1 MKEESKAAARYVGI
15 DLGKRTYEMAIVWSN
30 GKVTMSNGRTTVE
43 GRQKLYQRLSAQDT
57 VALEAG
63 NLSLIMAKEMEAA
76 VGCQI
81 RVLNPSHLALIYGSM
96 KKTDKEDAL
105 KLAHIVEDYKD
116 ERLPVVPIPSDEEM
130 RRRKMVGSYRREQRI
145 RNQAI
150 NRLHG
155 LFLAQ
160 GITDVVKSDLA
171 TAEARA
177 ATVKE
182 LAGLEREEA
191 EHLLACLK
199 LYEGRIV
206 AVEKLM
212 EKEAEGDKEIERLQ
226 TVPGVGPK
234 ISFVFVAHVAAERF
248 ENGSQVSNYIGLVP
262 RVYMSGETVRYGRIT
277 KRGNGFLLVQGS
289 WALIRSKAGG
299 SLKERYE
306 YMTKEKGISKKK
318 AIVAIARRLAELL
331 YALMRDG
338 TSYEV
343 RKFKLGSEEGKKF
356 KLGEGK
362 KLAKIA

>member
-1 MKEESKAAARYVGI
+1 MKEENKTVTRFVGI
-15 DLGKRTYEMAIVWSN
+15 DLGKRTYEMAIVGKN
-30 GKVTMSNGRTTVE
+30 GKVTMSNGRTTVD
-43 GRQKLYQRLSAQDT
+43 GRQKLYKKLSSGDK

-63 NLSLIMAKEMEAA
+63 NLSFIMAKEMEAA

-81 RVLNPSHLALIYGSM
+81 RILNPSHLALIYGSM

-105 KLAHIVEDYKD
+105 KLAHILEDYKD

-130 RRRKMVGSYRREQRI
+130 RRRKMVGSYRREQRM

-160 GITDVVKSDLA
+160 GITDVVKSNLA

-177 ATVKE
+177 ETVKE
-182 LAGLEREEA
+182 LTGLEREEA
-191 EHLLACLK
+191 DHLLACLK
-199 LYEGRIV
+199 LYEGRIA

-212 EKEAEGDKEIERLQ
+212 EKEAEGDEEIERLK
-226 TVPGVGPK
+226 TVPGVGPM
-234 ISFVFVAHVAAERF
+234 ISFAFTAHVAAERF

-262 RVYMSGETVRYGRIT
+262 RVYMSGEIVRYGHIT
-277 KRGNGFLLVQGS
+277 KRGNGFLRGLLVQGA
-289 WALIRSKAGG
+289 WALIRSKTGG

-318 AIVAIARRLAELL
+318 AIVAIARRLSELL
-331 YALMRDG
+331 YTLMKNG
-338 TSYEV
+338 TTYEV
-343 RKFKLGSEEGKKF
+343 RKFKPENEKGK
-356 KLGEGK
+356 GK
-362 KLAKIA
+362 ELAQVA

>member
-1 MKEESKAAARYVGI
+1 MEGKKQRFVGI
-15 DLGKRTYEMAIVWSN
+15 DIGKRTYEVAIVGAN

-43 GRQKLYQRLSAQDT
+43 GRQKLYQKLVSTDK

-63 NLSLIMAKEMEAA
+63 NLAFIIAKELQAA
-76 VGCQI
+76 VGCEI

-105 KLAHIVEDYKD
+105 KLAHIIEDTKD
-116 ERLPVVPIPSDEEM
+116 ERLPVVPIPSEQEM
-130 RRRKMVGSYRREQRI
+130 RRRKMVSSYRREQRM

-177 ATVKE
+177 ETVQA
-182 LAGLEREEA
+182 LTGHEREEA
-191 EHLLACLK
+191 EHLVACLK
-199 LYEGRIV
+199 LYEGRIQ
-206 AVEKLM
+206 AVEGKM
-212 EKEAEGDKEIERLQ
+212 KEEAKGDEKIQRLQ
-226 TVPGVGPK
+226 TVPGVGPM
-234 ISFVFVAHVAAERF
+234 ISFAFVAHVAAERF
-248 ENGSQVSNYIGLVP
+248 ENGAQVSNYIGLVP
-262 RVYMSGETVRYGRIT
+262 RVYISGDTVRYGQIT
-277 KRGNGFLLVQGS
+277 KRGNGFLRALLVQGS

-306 YMTKEKGISKKK
+306 YMTVEKGICKKK

-331 YALMRDG
+331 YVLMRDG
-338 TSYEV
+338 TGYEV
-343 RKFKLGSEEGKKF
+343 RRFKAGK
-356 KLGEGK
+356 GEGK
-362 KLAKIA
+362 QLAQLAISA

>member
-1 MKEESKAAARYVGI
+1 VEGKKTVKTRFVGI
-15 DLGKRTYEMAIVWSN
+15 DLGKRTYEMAIVGAN

-43 GRQKLYQRLSAQDT
+43 GRQKLYKKLNANDK

-63 NLSLIMAKEMEAA
+63 NLSFIMAKELKAA
-76 VGCQI
+76 AGCEI

-105 KLAHIVEDYKD
+105 KLAHILEDYKD
-116 ERLPVVPIPSDEEM
+116 DRLPVVPVPSDEEM
-130 RRRKMVGSYRREQRI
+130 KRRKMVGSYRREQKM

-160 GITDVVKSDLA
+160 GITDVAKSDLA
-171 TAEARA
+171 TSEAREETA
-177 ATVKE
+177 KE

-199 LYEGRIV
+199 LYEGRIKV
-206 AVEKLM
+206 LEGQMK
-212 EKEAEGDKEIERLQ
+212 KEAEGDKKIEQLQ
-226 TVPGVGPK
+226 TVPGVGPM
-234 ISFVFVAHVAAERF
+234 ISFAFAAYVAAERF
-248 ENGSQVSNYIGLVP
+248 ENGAQVSNYIGLVP
-262 RVYMSGETVRYGRIT
+262 RVYMSGDTVRYGRIT
-277 KRGNGFLLVQGS
+277 KRGNGFLRALLVQGA

-318 AIVAIARRLAELL
+318 AIVAIARRMSELLYTLMKNGTDYEVRRFRIKKGEGAKLAEL
-331 YALMRDG
+331 
-338 TSYEV
+338 
-343 RKFKLGSEEGKKF
+343 
-356 KLGEGK
+356 
-362 KLAKIA
+362 AKSA